1 MKNIIKILI
10 GLIIIVVCVCVG
22 GYFTGIGAVDKKSKE
37 PIRVV
42 VEDGMYSGSVINLLQ
57 EKGLVKNKLAAKV
70 YLKLHNVDSLK
81 AGKYDLYK
89 SEDLKTLLS
98 HIENGD
104 YAGDDVKLTIIEGK
118 NVRWIAKKI
127 AENTNNTEDDVY
139 DLLDNEEYIESI
151 ISKYW
156 FITDDIK
163 NEEIYYP
170 LEGYLFPDT
179 YTFEDK
185 DVDVKTIFETILNH
199 AEKNWSKYQDEILD
213 KKINIHTVLTLA
225 SLAELEGNSKDD
237 RAEIV
242 GVFLNRLNKKMSLG
256 SDVSTY
262 YAFKVDMGERDLTRK
277 ELNTENPYNTR
288 GPNMIGKL
296 PIGPIC
302 NPSLDAIDATIHYKK
317 TDNLFF
323 VADKNG
329 KVYFTQTDAEHQ
341 KKIKELKND
350 GLWYTYE

>member
-1 MKNIIKILI
+1 MGKLIKVII
-10 GLIIIVVCVCVG
+10 GIIVIVACIFVFS
-22 GYFTGIGAVDKKSKE
+22 YFSGIGAVDKSSTE
-37 PIRVV
+37 PVRVV
-42 VEDGMYSGSVINLLQ
+42 VEDGMTSSSIVNLLQ
-57 EKGLVKNKLAAKV
+57 EKGLLKSKFAAKI
-70 YLKLHNVDSLK
+70 YLKLHSVGSLK
-81 AGKYDLYK
+81 AGKYDFYK
-89 SEDLKTLLS
+89 SENFSKMLS
-98 HIENGD
+98 HMEKGEV
-104 YAGDDVKLTIIEGK
+104 AGDDVKLTIIEGK

-139 DLLDNEEYIESI
+139 SLLDDEEYIDSI

-156 FITDDIK
+156 FITDEIK
-163 NEEIYYP
+163 NEDIYYP

-199 AEKNWSKYQDEILD
+199 AEKNWEKYQDEIMD

-225 SLAELEGNSKDD
+225 SLAELEGNSKED

-242 GVFLNRLNKKMSLG
+242 GVFLNRLDKKMSLG

-262 YAFKVDMGERDLTRK
+262 YAFKVDMGERDLTKK

-302 NPSLDAIDATIHYKK
+302 NPSLDAIDATINYKE

-341 KKIKELKND
+341 KKIKELKNE

>member
-1 MKNIIKILI
+1 MGKVAKILI
-10 GLIIIVVCVCVG
+10 SVMVIVACVLVIC
-22 GYFTGIGAVDKKSKE
+22 YFVGIGAVNKSSKE
-37 PIRVV
+37 PVRVV
-42 VEDGMYSGSVINLLQ
+42 VEDGMTSSSIINLLQ
-57 EKGLVKNKLAAKV
+57 ENDLLRSRIAAKI
-70 YLKLHNVDSLK
+70 YLKLHSLGSLK

-89 SEDLKTLLS
+89 SEDLKDILA
-98 HIENGD
+98 HIEKGEV
-104 YAGDDVKLTIIEGK
+104 AGDDVKITIIEGK

-127 AENTNNTEDDVY
+127 AENTDNTEDDVFS
-139 DLLDNEEYIESI
+139 LLEDEDYIDSV

-156 FITDDIK
+156 FINDDIK
-163 NEEIYYP
+163 NEDIYYP

-199 AEKNWSKYQDEILD
+199 AEKNWDKYQDEIMD

-225 SLAELEGNSKDD
+225 SLAELEGNSKED

-242 GVFLNRLNKKMSLG
+242 GVFLNRLDKKMSLG

-262 YAFKVDMGERDLTRK
+262 YAFKVDMGERDLTKK

-302 NPSLDAIDATIHYKK
+302 NPSLDAIDATINYKE
-317 TDNLFF
+317 TENLFF

-329 KVYFTQTDAEHQ
+329 KVYFTKTDAEHQ
-341 KKIKELKND
+341 KKIKELKSE
-350 GLWYTYE
+350 GLWFTYE